1 MNSLIKTNLKKRMRN
16 KVNLRVQNCSW
27 IRISSAGTSLEASS
41 LLACFHTAR
50 GSTYTTKREEFSTIT
65 SVNPASYNNN

>member
-16 KVNLRVQNCSW
+16 KVNLRAQNCSW
-27 IRISSAGTSLEASS
+27 IRVSSAGTSLEASS